1 MNTTLPLKRISLS
14 FLIIVLLAFGGAG
27 LDVNAMA
34 DTHPLAPPVFLSETA
49 QDTASG
55 HVQLEWGTEEA
66 ASETLLFELQRSE
79 TPTFA
84 NPVTLYQGPDT
95 GTFLSGLSD
104 GDYYFRLRAQT
115 VEGNARSAWSSPLR
129 VTVQHHAMA
138 LAMGLFALGG
148 VVFLSTVT
156 VLIQGDRA
164 MRSAES

>member
-1 MNTTLPLKRISLS
+1 MNTTPLLKRISLL
-14 FLIIVLLAFGGAG
+14 FLFIVLLTLGGARPSAVAETQH
-27 LDVNAMA
+27 LS
-34 DTHPLAPPVFLSETA
+34 PPIFLSETS

-55 HVQLEWGTEEA
+55 HVQLEWGAETTKP
-66 ASETLLFELQRSE
+66 ETLLFELQRSE

-95 GTFLSGLSD
+95 GTFLSGLPD
-104 GDYYFRLRAQT
+104 GDYYFRLRSQT
-115 VEGNARSAWSSPLR
+115 AEGNARSAWSPPLR

-138 LAMGLFALGG
+138 LAMGLFVLGG

-156 VLIQGDRA
+156 VLVRGDRT